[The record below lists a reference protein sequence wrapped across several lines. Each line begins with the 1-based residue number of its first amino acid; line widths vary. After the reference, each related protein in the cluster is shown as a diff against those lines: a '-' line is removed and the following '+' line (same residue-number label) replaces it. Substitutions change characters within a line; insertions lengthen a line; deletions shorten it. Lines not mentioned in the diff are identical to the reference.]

1 MFLVCTHLHIAIPFI
16 FWLLH
21 VLQISIS
28 GKVVYAS
35 EDKIFHKYRPT
46 PHRYL
51 RENITVSFFSLHITE
66 NTF

>member
-1 MFLVCTHLHIAIPFI
+1 MFLVCTYLHIAIPFI

-35 EDKIFHKYRPT
+35 EDKIFHKDRPT
-46 PHRYL
+46 VL
-51 RENITVSFFSLHITE
+51 VFFTSHHGKY
-66 NTF
+66 N